1 MHPYRLDI
9 NHGTL
14 RIDAVPLRFI
24 IGLAYAVQTERVL
37 GWPGWLNDERYDI
50 QVKAEN
56 HALSENLTKWAY
68 YAALAILRTARSS
81 RLLTGKLK
89 PSVNPGIE

>member
-1 MHPYRLDI
+1 MKKFLLARTRVAALLGSLAIGVGHVPPMHAQSRPMTRSRPEFEVALVKLVDHPVPMHPYRLDI

-37 GWPGWLNDERYDI
+37 G
-50 QVKAEN
+50 
-56 HALSENLTKWAY
+56 
-68 YAALAILRTARSS
+68 
-81 RLLTGKLK
+81 
-89 PSVNPGIE
+89 

>member
-37 GWPGWLNDERYDI
+37 GGPGWLNDERYDI
-50 QVKAEN
+50 QAKAEN
-56 HALSENLTKWAY
+56 PNATRDDIRAMLQSL
-68 YAALAILRTARSS
+68 LADRF
-81 RLLTGKLK
+81 KLAFH
-89 PSVNPGIE
+89 NETRHRYTR